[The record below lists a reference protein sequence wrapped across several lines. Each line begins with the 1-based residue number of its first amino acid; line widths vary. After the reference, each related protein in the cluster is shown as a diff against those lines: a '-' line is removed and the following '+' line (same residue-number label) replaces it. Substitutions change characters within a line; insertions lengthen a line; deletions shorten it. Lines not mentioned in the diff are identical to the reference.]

1 MVGGLL
7 GKKLGM
13 TQVFGEDGVVT
24 SVTVIEA
31 GPCHVMQV
39 KTDERDGYTALQLG
53 LDDKKRKNATKP
65 ESGHARAAKAEPK
78 RFLREIRIEGSE
90 EVQLG
95 DVLTVA
101 IFENAESVDVTGTS
115 KGKGFQGVMKRH
127 GFRGNTA
134 SHGASKDHRA
144 PGSIGQSSD
153 PSRVFK
159 GMRMPGRM
167 GNVRTTCRNLKV
179 VLVDA
184 ERNLLLVK
192 GAVPGP
198 AGGYIIVRANKMKD
212 AKQ

>member
-13 TQVFGEDGVVT
+13 TQVFSEDGGVT

-31 GPCHVMQV
+31 GPCHVMQI
-39 KTDERDGYTALQLG
+39 KTAERDGYTALQLG

-78 RFLREIRIEGSE
+78 RFLCEIHTE
-90 EVQLG
+90 ENEDVQLG
-95 DVLTVA
+95 EVLTVA
-101 IFENAESVDVTGTS
+101 LFENAASVDVTGTS

-127 GFRGNTA
+127 GFHGNSA

-159 GMRMPGRM
+159 GVRMPGHM
-167 GNVRTTCRNLKV
+167 GNVRTTCRNLRV
-179 VLVDA
+179 VRVDA

-198 AGGYIIVRANKMKD
+198 AGGYVIVRANKMKD
-212 AKQ
+212 SK